1 MFKILVDTCVWLD
14 LAKDEKQIALVE
26 VVEELLRRKQLEL
39 FVPRVVLDEFARNR
53 DRIAKESAK
62 SLSSHFRVVRAA
74 VDRIGGNRR
83 TVKAV
88 IAHLDDA
95 DHKIP
100 IVGGQAVARL
110 DRIERLLRN
119 APVVDASEAATIKA
133 AHRAIAKK
141 APFHRNT
148 NAMADALLIELYAEA
163 VRDKAMSGVRF
174 AFVTHN
180 KNDFSA
186 ENANQRLP
194 HPDLANV
201 FSKIK
206 SRYFINL
213 AEALRLVNAS
223 LVTQTMIEQSWTQES
238 RVLSEILEAE
248 ERLFNQVWYNRH
260 WNRRVKIERGE
271 IKVVN
276 DDAVPDS
283 PRRERT
289 ISRAVWAGAMRA
301 AKEVE
306 RRYGKKELGPWD
318 DFEWGMINGKLSA
331 LRWVL
336 GDEWDMLDT

>member
-1 MFKILVDTCVWLD
+1 MFKLLVDTCVWLD
-14 LAKDEKQIALVE
+14 LAKDEKQTALLD
-26 VVEELLRRKQLEL
+26 VVDELLRRKQLEL
-39 FVPRVVLDEFARNR
+39 FVPKIVLDEFGRNR

-62 SLSSHFRVVRAA
+62 SLSTHFRIVRAA
-74 VDRIGGNRR
+74 VDRIGGDTRR
-83 TVKAV
+83 VKAV

-110 DRIERLLRN
+110 DRIERLLKS
-119 APVVDASEAATIKA
+119 APIVEVSETATIKA
-133 AHRAIAKK
+133 AQRAIEKK

-148 NAMADALLIELYAEA
+148 NSMADALLIELYAEA
-163 VRDKAMSGVRF
+163 ARDKAMSGVRF

-186 ENANQRLP
+186 DNANQRLP
-194 HPDLANV
+194 HPDLANI

-213 AEALRLVNAS
+213 AEALRLVDAS
-223 LVTQTMIEQSWTQES
+223 LVTQTMIEQSWTEEP
-238 RVLSEILEAE
+238 RALSEILDAVEK
-248 ERLFNQVWYNRH
+248 LFNQVWYNRH
-260 WNRRVKIERGE
+260 WNRRIKIERGE

-276 DDAVPDS
+276 DDAASNS
-283 PRRERT
+283 PTRERT
-289 ISRAVWAGAMRA
+289 ISRKVWAGAMEA
-301 AKEVE
+301 AREVE
-306 RRYGKKELGPWD
+306 RRYGKKELGPWN